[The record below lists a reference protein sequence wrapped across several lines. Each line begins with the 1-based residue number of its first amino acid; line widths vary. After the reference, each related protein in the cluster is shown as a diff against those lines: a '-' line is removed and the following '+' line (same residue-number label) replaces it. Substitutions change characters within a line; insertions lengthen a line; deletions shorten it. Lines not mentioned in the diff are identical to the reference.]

1 MTRRKEYGVSCL
13 GIFLGLLCF
22 TGSLQPFP
30 IQTVS
35 SQENPR
41 VEEVKHFTLEEAINR
56 ALTANRTIAA
66 AIDNLSHSE
75 FSLLASKS
83 DFELRI
89 IPEIYLDLARGHK
102 DFGTAVT
109 LDKTLSTGTRVS
121 VSPTL
126 QKAGSTYETGVD
138 VTLSQ
143 PLLRGFSTNY
153 NLQGVKQSEYLLRS
167 SHRDLYLTQVN
178 VVLATVS
185 AVYDVIR
192 RREILRLQQSSYD
205 RSLGYTEAAVVKQR
219 MGMATAIDVYRAKI
233 KLSQAESL
241 LVTSREAFQ
250 DALDNLRII
259 LAVPLEQ
266 AIDVSAPLSY
276 TLIDV
281 EEGEALRLSLKERME
296 ALQIEDL
303 IAILEIQS
311 DAAKHNI
318 LPDVDLTLKYSSKGS
333 DSSLKESIK
342 SNSGSVELGLV
353 SSGNVSRTREKAV
366 YEQSRIAISSA
377 LRLLDLKKDEIKRE
391 VKFSLRNLFR
401 TEENIEIQ
409 REQIEQSKGKLE
421 LAKVKFS
428 RGLASNFD
436 LIEAESELRTAE
448 INLISAVI
456 QYIEGQYQLKAAMG
470 VLIDKQGKV
479 TS

>member
-1 MTRRKEYGVSCL
+1 MD
-13 GIFLGLLCF
+13 LL
-22 TGSLQPFP
+22 
-30 IQTVS
+30 
-35 SQENPR
+35 
-41 VEEVKHFTLEEAINR
+41 
-56 ALTANRTIAA
+56 
-66 AIDNLSHSE
+66 
-75 FSLLASKS
+75 
-83 DFELRI
+83 
-89 IPEIYLDLARGHK
+89 
-102 DFGTAVT
+102 
-109 LDKTLSTGTRVS
+109 
-121 VSPTL
+121 
-126 QKAGSTYETGVD
+126 
-138 VTLSQ
+138 
-143 PLLRGFSTNY
+143 
-153 NLQGVKQSEYLLRS
+153 
-167 SHRDLYLTQVN
+167 
-178 VVLATVS
+178 
-185 AVYDVIR
+185 
-192 RREILRLQQSSYD
+192 
-205 RSLGYTEAAVVKQR
+205 
-219 MGMATAIDVYRAKI
+219 
-233 KLSQAESL
+233 ESFRC
-241 LVTSREAFQ
+241 REAFQ

-266 AIDVSAPLSY
+266 PIDVSAPLSY

-281 EEGEALRLSLKERME
+281 KEGEALSLSLKERME

-303 IAILEIQS
+303 IATLEIQS

-391 VKFSLRNLFR
+391 VKVSLRNLFR